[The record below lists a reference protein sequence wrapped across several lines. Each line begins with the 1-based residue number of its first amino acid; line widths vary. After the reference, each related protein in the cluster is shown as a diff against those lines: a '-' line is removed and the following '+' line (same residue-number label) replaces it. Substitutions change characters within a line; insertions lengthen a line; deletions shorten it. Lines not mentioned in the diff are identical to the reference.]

1 MKKYKKGEVK
11 TSPSSIIGKYKLEVV
26 FSTQRVFPHI
36 AGSTVEVAEVNITSQ
51 SANSNFF
58 IYVVFSA
65 GTQTVTPAPFMAMAF
80 MRSSV
85 SQSVASNTGSTDQSN
100 FLLAA

>member
-36 AGSTVEVAEVNITSQ
+36 AGSTV
-51 SANSNFF
+51 
-58 IYVVFSA
+58 
-65 GTQTVTPAPFMAMAF
+65 
-80 MRSSV
+80 
-85 SQSVASNTGSTDQSN
+85 
-100 FLLAA
+100 